1 MINDS
6 EYCIEIPEREFNK
19 LYVMTNE
26 QYEDFNES
34 TICSIYGEAN

>member
-6 EYCIEIPEREFNK
+6 EYFIEIPEREFNK

-26 QYEDFNES
+26 QYQDFNES
-34 TICSIYGEAN
+34 TICWICGEAN